1 MWLAEVSIR
10 RPVFAW
16 MLMAAIV
23 TLGWIALGR
32 LGVDLFP
39 NVQFPVIT
47 VTTVLQGAG
56 PETIESEITEIVEEH
71 VNAVAGIHNLMSISS
86 EGVSQVFVWFE
97 LEVDPDVAAQ
107 AVRDKVA
114 VARQELP
121 FDAETPLVDKLDPDA
136 TPILAVMIA
145 GDQPV
150 GELTRFADDVVKE
163 RLQRVMGVGSVS
175 RVGGREREVRVWL
188 DGARLRAY
196 GLTADDVV
204 QALRAEHAEIPGGR
218 LETGGRTAE
227 FAFKTRGEVESV
239 AEFGEL
245 VIAWREG
252 TGPVRV
258 RDVARVEDGLEDERT
273 YAELDGVP
281 GVSLLVRRQSGRNTV
296 EVARAVVA
304 EVDALR
310 RDAPP
315 GVRIEVAQDVSRF
328 IETSVRDVASDMVL
342 GGILAIAVTA
352 AFLLSGRATLIV
364 SAAIPA
370 SVIGSFFLFYAAGFT
385 LNILTLMAL
394 SVSTGILVDD
404 AIVVLENVHRHLE
417 QGESPMEAAL
427 RGTAEVGSAVM
438 AATLSIFA
446 VFVPIA
452 FMQGMV
458 GRFFFEYG
466 LTVVFAVAVS
476 LLVALTLTPSLC
488 ARLLRRDSANQHGRL
503 YRAFDQGYVAMEH
516 AYRWLLEHAMRHRM
530 VVMGLALASVL
541 VAIPLARSIPLEFS
555 GRVDRSEFEARL
567 EMPLGTG
574 IEETKRAT
582 REASAA
588 IGALPEVRKVFSRI
602 GAGSR
607 ARVDQA
613 ELYVQLTGKHDRERD
628 MFEVMDEA
636 RAVIARAVPEAKRV
650 GAHEIPWVSGGGMA
664 SYHVHYS
671 IEGPQLAELESR
683 SEAIAERLRADP
695 IFTDVRSS
703 YESGRPE
710 VQAAVDRRRAAD
722 LGVSLRSLASTL
734 RTLIGGVD
742 AVSYQEDGQRFDVRA
757 QLEPDQRDE
766 LSKLGLLQVRARD
779 GSLVDFA
786 SVARLEVG
794 SGPVQI
800 DREDRSRKVDVFAN
814 ARAGVALGTATER
827 VDAIVAEVG
836 LPPGYAGHHRGM
848 AERMRESADA
858 VKFAFVL
865 ALVAL
870 YMVLASQ
877 FDSFVQPVIT
887 MLTAPLSFVGA
898 FIALALSG
906 ADMSLFAQIAFVAL
920 MGLVMKNGIL
930 LVDYANQI
938 RERAGS
944 ARSAML
950 EAGPVRLRP
959 VLMTAFS
966 TVFGMIPVAIS
977 SADGAEWR
985 NPMGILGVG
994 GMLSSTLLT
1003 LVVVPVVY
1011 TLVDDWSALAA
1022 RGFARLRKLAGAD
1035 EVAHPPQ

>member
-1 MWLAEVSIR
+1 
-10 RPVFAW
+10 

-23 TLGWIALGR
+23 TLGWISLGR

-39 NVQFPVIT
+39 NVQFPVVTI
-47 VTTVLQGAG
+47 TTVLQGAG

-227 FAFKTRGEVESV
+227 FAFKTRGDVESV

-417 QGESPMEAAL
+417 LGESPMEAAL
-427 RGTAEVGSAVM
+427 RGTAEVGSAVV
-438 AATLSIFA
+438 AATVSIFA

-458 GRFFFEYG
+458 GRFFLEYG

-488 ARLLRRDSANQHGRL
+488 TRLLRRDAAAEHGRL
-503 YRAFDQGYVAMEH
+503 YRTFDRAYLAMERG
-516 AYRWLLEHAMRHRM
+516 YRWLLERALRHRM
-530 VVMGLALASVL
+530 VVLGLALASVL

-588 IGALPEVRKVFSRI
+588 LRALPEVRRVFSKI

-607 ARVDQA
+607 ARADQA

-636 RAVIARAVPEAKRV
+636 RAVLARAVPEAKRV

-671 IEGPQLAELESR
+671 IAGPSLSELESR

-695 IFTDVRSS
+695 LFTDVRSS

-722 LGVSLRSLASTL
+722 LGVSLRSLATTL

-786 SVARLEVG
+786 NVARLAVG

-827 VDAIVAEVG
+827 VDAIAAEVG
-836 LPPGYAGHHRGM
+836 LPPGYTGHHRGM

-877 FDSFVQPVIT
+877 FNSFVQPVIT

-944 ARSAML
+944 ARAAML

-1022 RGFARLRKLAGAD
+1022 RGIARLRRLAGAD

>member
-1 MWLAEVSIR
+1 
-10 RPVFAW
+10 
-16 MLMAAIV
+16 
-23 TLGWIALGR
+23 
-32 LGVDLFP
+32 
-39 NVQFPVIT
+39 
-47 VTTVLQGAG
+47 
-56 PETIESEITEIVEEH
+56 
-71 VNAVAGIHNLMSISS
+71 
-86 EGVSQVFVWFE
+86 
-97 LEVDPDVAAQ
+97 
-107 AVRDKVA
+107 
-114 VARQELP
+114 
-121 FDAETPLVDKLDPDA
+121 
-136 TPILAVMIA
+136 
-145 GDQPV
+145 
-150 GELTRFADDVVKE
+150 
-163 RLQRVMGVGSVS
+163 
-175 RVGGREREVRVWL
+175 
-188 DGARLRAY
+188 
-196 GLTADDVV
+196 
-204 QALRAEHAEIPGGR
+204 
-218 LETGGRTAE
+218 
-227 FAFKTRGEVESV
+227 
-239 AEFGEL
+239 
-245 VIAWREG
+245 
-252 TGPVRV
+252 
-258 RDVARVEDGLEDERT
+258 
-273 YAELDGVP
+273 
-281 GVSLLVRRQSGRNTV
+281 
-296 EVARAVVA
+296 
-304 EVDALR
+304 
-310 RDAPP
+310 
-315 GVRIEVAQDVSRF
+315 
-328 IETSVRDVASDMVL
+328 
-342 GGILAIAVTA
+342 
-352 AFLLSGRATLIV
+352 
-364 SAAIPA
+364 
-370 SVIGSFFLFYAAGFT
+370 
-385 LNILTLMAL
+385 
-394 SVSTGILVDD
+394 
-404 AIVVLENVHRHLE
+404 
-417 QGESPMEAAL
+417 
-427 RGTAEVGSAVM
+427 
-438 AATLSIFA
+438 
-446 VFVPIA
+446 
-452 FMQGMV
+452 
-458 GRFFFEYG
+458 
-466 LTVVFAVAVS
+466 
-476 LLVALTLTPSLC
+476 
-488 ARLLRRDSANQHGRL
+488 
-503 YRAFDQGYVAMEH
+503 
-516 AYRWLLEHAMRHRM
+516 
-530 VVMGLALASVL
+530 
-541 VAIPLARSIPLEFS
+541 
-555 GRVDRSEFEARL
+555 
-567 EMPLGTG
+567 
-574 IEETKRAT
+574 
-582 REASAA
+582 
-588 IGALPEVRKVFSRI
+588 
-602 GAGSR
+602 
-607 ARVDQA
+607 
-613 ELYVQLTGKHDRERD
+613 
-628 MFEVMDEA
+628 
-636 RAVIARAVPEAKRV
+636 
-650 GAHEIPWVSGGGMA
+650 
-664 SYHVHYS
+664 
-671 IEGPQLAELESR
+671 
-683 SEAIAERLRADP
+683 
-695 IFTDVRSS
+695 
-703 YESGRPE
+703 